1 MTTEVLII
9 VGLCVVLAVLLVSL
23 RNLAQRHGNQEKA
36 AQIQE
41 GFLQH
46 VSDEIRQQLKQINEL
61 AATISQEDLYLSIS
75 EKRDISEQLQYNTHL
90 IATWLDETMLFANEP
105 QEGHQLK
112 LESFSPNGVCRRSL
126 ESNMTSIYHR
136 SAVKLHFR
144 RELSDEFFLNSDRHL
159 VELIV
164 NKLVINACRFTEQG
178 EIVVGCNTTEHAGKL
193 TISVSDTGGGIPTN
207 RRNRLFS
214 YFERPDDVKDKA
226 ELDLSICQRIAEKLG
241 GELLYDEHYQFGT
254 RFMLVLPMR

>member
-112 LESFSPNGVCRRSL
+112 LESFSPNGVCRRCL

-144 RELSDEFFLNSDRHL
+144 RELSDGFFLNSDRHL

-164 NKLVINACRFTEQG
+164 NKLVVNACRFTEQG

>member
-1 MTTEVLII
+1 
-9 VGLCVVLAVLLVSL
+9 
-23 RNLAQRHGNQEKA
+23 
-36 AQIQE
+36 
-41 GFLQH
+41 
-46 VSDEIRQQLKQINEL
+46 
-61 AATISQEDLYLSIS
+61 
-75 EKRDISEQLQYNTHL
+75 
-90 IATWLDETMLFANEP
+90 
-105 QEGHQLK
+105 
-112 LESFSPNGVCRRSL
+112 
-126 ESNMTSIYHR
+126 MTSIYHR

-144 RELSDEFFLNSDRHL
+144 RELSDGFFLNSDRHL

-241 GELLYDEHYQFGT
+241 GELFYDEHYQFGT

>member
-90 IATWLDETMLFANEP
+90 IATWLDETMLFANNAGS
-105 QEGHQLK
+105 GHPLK
-112 LESFSPNGVCRRSL
+112 LESFSPNGVCRRCL

>member
-1 MTTEVLII
+1 M
-9 VGLCVVLAVLLVSL
+9 VLAVLLVSL

-90 IATWLDETMLFANEP
+90 IATWLDETMLFANNAGS
-105 QEGHQLK
+105 GHPLK
-112 LESFSPNGVCRRSL
+112 LESFSPNGVCRRCL